1 MIVAF
6 GWSLTNPAGLGL
18 AALAIPVILL
28 HILRPRR
35 QEVTVSSTF
44 LWRTL
49 ERPVSSAT
57 PWQRLRWSAL
67 LLAQL
72 LAVCGLALAVARPVR
87 LQPATLAAHTVFI
100 VDASSSMRATIRW
113 ALAR

>member
-72 LAVCGLALAVARPVR
+72 LAQMPE
-87 LQPATLAAHTVFI
+87 QEATG
-100 VDASSSMRATIRW
+100 RAGRTLERSGV
-113 ALAR
+113 